1 MSISTHL
8 TPDPERRL
16 LTLLESMRR
25 AVGWTEKKIG
35 ALTAFAA
42 AQLAFVRVTA
52 PAGPPGFL
60 AMIALGAAMALGV
73 FAFSP
78 LTGKPGWIPFL
89 EPPRDIHRSDD
100 CLVSADDLAKYSR
113 SELVLLL
120 DQYLGG
126 GITATRYYEDLVGQ
140 IVINARIATRKRR
153 LFRIA
158 CVLVG
163 LAQLCLLALVF
174 WPQ

>member
-16 LTLLESMRR
+16 LALLESMRR
-25 AVGWTEKKIG
+25 TVGWSDKKIA

-42 AQLAFVRVTA
+42 AQLAIIRLTA
-52 PAGPPGFL
+52 PAGPLSFL
-60 AMIALGAAMALGV
+60 AMVTLAAALPLGV

-89 EPPRDIHRSDD
+89 EPKRDIHRSDD
-100 CLVSADDLAKYSR
+100 CLVSPEDLAKYSH

-120 DQYLGG
+120 DRYLGG
-126 GITATRYYEDLVGQ
+126 GITATQYYEDIIGQ
-140 IVINARIATRKRR
+140 IVRNARIATRKGR
-153 LFRIA
+153 LFRIS

-163 LAQLCLLALVF
+163 FAQLCLLARVF
-174 WPQ
+174 WP